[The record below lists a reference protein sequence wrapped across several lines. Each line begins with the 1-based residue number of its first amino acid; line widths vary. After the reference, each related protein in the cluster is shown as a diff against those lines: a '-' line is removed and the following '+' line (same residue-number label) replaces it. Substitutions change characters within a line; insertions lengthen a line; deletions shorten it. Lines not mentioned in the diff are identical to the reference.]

1 MFLSQITQALNENN
15 SYDVI
20 IDDQEV
26 AEAVVDLYRAKQLAK
41 LAKELEA
48 HSKEVLERRLVKLNI
63 REAHCG
69 DRSIKI
75 NDITKK
81 YFDQHKFKLNNPT
94 MYNEYISTTNYTE
107 YRVNVK
113 E

>member
-26 AEAVVDLYRAKQLAK
+26 AEAIVDLYRAKQLAK
-41 LAKELEA
+41 LAKELETF
-48 HSKEVLERRLVKLNI
+48 SKEILERRLTKLNI
-63 REAHCG
+63 HEAHCG
-69 DRSIKI
+69 DRSIRI
-75 NDITKK
+75 NDVTKR
-81 YFDQHKFKLNNPT
+81 YFDQHKFRLNNPT
-94 MYNEYISTTNYTE
+94 IYDQYISTTNYTE